1 MVTFAVYSMPGLSS
15 EPSLNLAFAIPE
27 SFVDSKFAG
36 TLDLPTAMEFVPD
49 GRLFVTEKGGEVR
62 VIKNGVLLSAPF
74 LKVLVNSD
82 ANRGLIG
89 ITFDPNFST
98 NGFVYVY
105 YTDDSP
111 VHNRVSRF
119 TADPVNP
126 DTALTGS
133 EFPILDLE
141 TAAGHNGGAIHFGGD
156 GKLYVAVGDNGT
168 PSNSQSLSNRL
179 GKILRI
185 NSDGSIPSDNPF
197 YNTVGAKKEIW
208 ALGFRNPYTFTIS
221 AVTNKMYIND
231 VGEATWEEVN
241 NGAIGKNYGWPTCEG
256 LCSPTN
262 PAFVNPIYTYNHN
275 GADAA
280 ITGAVFYEANQF
292 PPLYYGS
299 YFFGDYAKNFIKI
312 LSPTNVVSDFLT
324 ANSPVDI
331 DVGPDGSLYYL
342 SIVPGEV
349 HKVQFLTSNQFPQ
362 ANVVANPVSGLPPLT
377 VNFNATDSTDPD
389 PDTVLSYLWNFG
401 DSFSD
406 NTSGAIVS
414 HIYNQLGPF
423 VATLTVNDGDGGT
436 DSKSID
442 ISVGTPPIGTIT
454 TPLIDTKYNAGDTI
468 SFSGSA
474 IDAKGDPLP
483 DSAFKWT
490 MLFHHGT
497 HTHPFKQFIGVK
509 NGTFITPTLDET
521 SSDVWYRIYLK
532 VTDSSG
538 LTHTS
543 TRDVIP
549 NKSTITLASNIPG
562 LQVNLDGQPRTTP
575 FSFVGV
581 VGIIRE
587 LQALNLQTLGS
598 VTYQFKSW
606 SDGGAATHTISTP
619 SSDTTYNATSVLA
632 IAFDNSKN
640 NNGALCSSA
649 VCSINL
655 PVGPDNDRMIIVA
668 ITAEGTLHPVTSVDI
683 TGGTGQGILVGKKQ
697 VGSGTTQLNV
707 EMWRIMES
715 DISDGPNTITTHFV
729 AAPTGAGISVM
740 SFSHIKQQPE
750 EAENSNTILSNPT
763 ITTGI
768 TTLTDGA
775 LIVSVVG
782 NGQGGG
788 TYTSHGIDQTERH
801 DFATNSA
808 WHGVTTEIKSLAGL
822 DPQSHTF
829 SKTANRQAQYVASF
843 TPAIESAATPPITT
857 ALPSGG
863 SYSTTQSVTLTAN
876 KPATIFYT
884 TDNSPPTTS
893 STVYS
898 SPIPISATTTI
909 KFFAKDIDGNVESV
923 KTQVYTFSS
932 SVPSAI
938 TFDKSNNILCSS
950 NPCSIPVTVGSG
962 SNRMIIVTVTDE
974 GYLNPV
980 TSVDIT
986 GGTSQGVLVGK
997 KQNGSGS
1004 TEQNVEMWRIME
1016 SDISD
1021 GVNTITVHF
1030 TSKPLDAGVSL
1041 MSFSGVKQQPEEAEI
1056 SNVVINNAS
1065 IQTSITTLTDG
1076 SLIVSAVGNGQGSGT
1091 YTSHGTGQTERHDF
1105 AIPSAGQGVTTE
1117 IKAIAGL
1124 DVQSHTYS
1132 KSANRQAQYVASF
1145 APAT

>member
-1 MVTFAVYSMPGLSS
+1 MMVTFAVYSIPGLSP
-15 EPSLNLAFAIPE
+15 ESLLQSAFAIPE
-27 SFVDSKFAG
+27 SFVDSKFVG
-36 TLDLPTAMEFVPD
+36 TLDLPTAMEFAPD
-49 GRLFVTEKGGEVR
+49 GRLFVAEKGDGVKAYVR
-62 VIKNGVLLSAPF
+62 VILTNGTLLDQPF
-74 LKVLVNSD
+74 ISVDVDSG
-82 ANRGLIG
+82 ANRGLNG

-105 YTDDSP
+105 YTDDNP
-111 VHNRVSRF
+111 IQNGISRF
-119 TADPVNP
+119 TSDPAKP
-126 DTALTGS
+126 DEALAGS
-133 EFPILDLE
+133 ERRIFTLPN
-141 TAAGHNGGAIHFGGD
+141 TATFHNGGALHFGGD
-156 GKLYVAVGDNGT
+156 GKLYLAVGDGGSPPNA
-168 PSNSQSLSNRL
+168 QSLDNQL

-185 NSDGSIPSDNPF
+185 NSDGSTPSDNPF
-197 YNTVGAKKEIW
+197 SYPNGTKKTIW
-208 ALGFRNPYTFTIS
+208 ALGLRNPFTFAFS
-221 AVTNKMYIND
+221 PSTNKMYIND
-231 VGEATWEEVN
+231 VGEKDWEEVN
-241 NGAIGKNYGWPTCEG
+241 NGVKGANYGWPTCEG
-256 LCSPTN
+256 LCSPAN
-262 PAFVNPIYTYNHN
+262 PILTNPIYTYNH
-275 GADAA
+275 GTSGAA
-280 ITGAVFYEANQF
+280 ITGGVFYKSNVF
-292 PPLYYGS
+292 PPGYYDS
-299 YFFGDYAKNFIKI
+299 YFFGDYVKGFIKR

-342 SIVPGEV
+342 SINTGEV
-349 HKVQFLTSNQFPQ
+349 HKVQFLSSNQFPQ
-362 ANVVANPVSGLPPLT
+362 ANVVANPVSGLPSLT

-389 PDTVLSYLWNFG
+389 PGTLLSYLWDFG
-401 DSFSD
+401 DNTSD
-406 NTSGAIVS
+406 NTSGAVVS
-414 HIYNQLGPF
+414 HIYNQLGPY

-436 DSKSID
+436 DSKQID
-442 ISVGTPPIGTIT
+442 ISVGSPPTGTII
-454 TPLIDTKYNAGDTI
+454 TPLIGTKYNAGDTI

-474 IDAKGDPLP
+474 IDAKGDSLP

-490 MLFHHGT
+490 ILFHHSA
-497 HTHPFKQFIGVK
+497 HTHPFQQFIGVK
-509 NGTFITPTLDET
+509 NATFAIPTLDDA
-521 SSDVWYRIYLK
+521 SSDVWYRLYLK
-532 VTDSSG
+532 VKDSSG
-538 LTHTS
+538 LTHIS
-543 TRDVIP
+543 TRDVVP

-562 LQVNLDGQPRTTP
+562 LQINLDGQPKTTP

-587 LQALNLQTLGS
+587 LQAINLQTLDET
-598 VTYQFKSW
+598 TYQFKSW
-606 SDGGAATHTISTP
+606 SDGGAATHKISTP
-619 SSDTTYNATSVLA
+619 ASNTTYTATSVPA
-632 IAFDNSKN
+632 IIFDNSKN

-655 PVGPDNDRMIIVA
+655 SVSPDNDRMIIVA
-668 ITAEGTLHPVTSVDI
+668 ITAEGTLRPVTFVDI
-683 TGGTGQGILVGKKQ
+683 TGGTNQGILVGKK
-697 VGSGTTQLNV
+697 
-707 EMWRIMES
+707 
-715 DISDGPNTITTHFV
+715 PNTITVHFA
-729 AAPTGAGISVM
+729 AAPTGAGISAM

-763 ITTGI
+763 VSTGI

-788 TYTSHGIDQTERH
+788 TYTSHGTDQTERH

-808 WHGVTTEIKSLAGL
+808 WHGVTTEIKSLTGL
-822 DPQSHTF
+822 DNQSHTF

-843 TPAIESAATPPITT
+843 ASADGSSATPPITT
-857 ALPSGG
+857 ALPPGG
-863 SYSTTQSVTLTAN
+863 TYSTAQSVTLSAN

-884 TDNSPPTTS
+884 TNGSPPTDL
-893 STVYS
+893 STTYT
-898 SPIPISATTTI
+898 IPIQISTTTI
-909 KFFAKDIDGNVESV
+909 LKFFAKDIDGNVESI
-923 KTQVYTFSS
+923 KTLTYTISS

-938 TFDKSNNILCSS
+938 IFDKSNNILCSS
-950 NPCSIPVTVGSG
+950 NPCSMPVTVGSG

-986 GGTSQGVLVGK
+986 GGIGQGILVGK

-1021 GVNTITVHF
+1021 GVNTITLHF

-1041 MSFSGVKQQPEEAEI
+1041 LSFSGVKQQSEESEI

-1105 AIPSAGQGVTTE
+1105 AIPSAGHGVTTE

-1132 KSANRQAQYVASF
+1132 KSANRQVQYVASF
-1145 APAT
+1145 APAP